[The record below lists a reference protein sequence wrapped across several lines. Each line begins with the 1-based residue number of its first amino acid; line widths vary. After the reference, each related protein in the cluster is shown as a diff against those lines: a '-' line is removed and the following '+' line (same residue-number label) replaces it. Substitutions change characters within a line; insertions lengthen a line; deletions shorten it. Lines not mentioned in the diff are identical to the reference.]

1 MKKIYIFILISTYFI
16 FIFSV
21 KAINTKN
28 KITIYIDAG
37 HGGID
42 GGAVI
47 NNIKE
52 ANIALDI
59 ALKIKEVFE
68 DNSINVILTR
78 TIDCDFGGVPFNK
91 KKDMLYRINNINNS
105 NAILALSIHLN
116 KFSIEKYKG
125 AQIFY
130 SNINEYNKVLASHLK
145 KNIEYTLKNT
155 NREIVCR
162 ENIYLLNKVI
172 IPCCIVECGFMS
184 NKEELALLLTNDY
197 QYKLAHALLYGI
209 QSFIPILI

>member
-1 MKKIYIFILISTYFI
+1 MKKIYILILILTYFI
-16 FIFSV
+16 FLFSV
-21 KAINTKN
+21 KAVNTSN

-52 ANIALDI
+52 SNITLDI
-59 ALKIKEVFE
+59 VLKIKEVFE
-68 DNSINVILTR
+68 ENKIKVILTR
-78 TIDCDFGGVPFNK
+78 TIDCDFGGIPFNK
-91 KKDMLYRINNINNS
+91 KKDMLYRINKINNS
-105 NAILALSIHLN
+105 NAILAISIHLN
-116 KFSIEKYKG
+116 KFSIEKYRG

-130 SNINEYNKVLASHLK
+130 SNVNEHNKILASSLK

-155 NREIVCR
+155 NREIVYR
-162 ENIYLLNKVI
+162 NNIYLLNKVI
-172 IPCCIVECGFMS
+172 IPCCIIECGFMS
-184 NKEELALLLTNDY
+184 NKEELALLLTEDY

>member
-1 MKKIYIFILISTYFI
+1 MKKIYIYILILSYFI
-16 FIFSV
+16 FLFSV
-21 KAINTKN
+21 KAVNTN
-28 KITIYIDAG
+28 NNITIYIDAG

-52 ANIALDI
+52 SNIVLEI

-68 DNSINVILTR
+68 DNSINVILSR
-78 TIDCDFGGVPFNK
+78 TTDIDFGGRPFNK
-91 KKDMLYRINNINNS
+91 KNDILYRINQINNS
-105 NAILALSIHLN
+105 NAALAISIHLN
-116 KFSIEKYKG
+116 KFSIEKYRG

-130 SNINEYNKVLASHLK
+130 SNINDHNKILATHLK
-145 KNIEYTLKNT
+145 KNIENNLKNT
-155 NREIVCR
+155 NRQIVCR
-162 ENIYLLNKVI
+162 NNIYLLNKAI